1 METPATDVS
10 PWGLIADWPSRR
22 WIESIPGR
30 HHDLPKGVRL
40 GHASESA
47 MVLICTLPRD
57 RFDAEIGPT
66 GADPVREIA
75 FETTYAQINLALHQ
89 IRAPG
94 ARPDGLIESL
104 VRYASQQAN
113 RYREWPEAHWGTECA
128 RTAALASW
136 QSGFSLDY
144 PGDYVIVHACG
155 IGIDRIQL
163 QRVDDL
169 SEYELGRD
177 PLEIGAM
184 HWELWPSRPELG
196 YDDLAKTL
204 VTAGP

>member
-1 METPATDVS
+1 METSALDFA
-10 PWGLIADWPSRR
+10 PWGVTADWPSRR
-22 WIESIPGR
+22 WIEPIPGR
-30 HHDLPKGVRL
+30 RHGLPKGVRL

-47 MVLICTLPRD
+47 MVLACTLPRD
-57 RFDAEIGPT
+57 RFDAEIGST
-66 GADPVREIA
+66 GFDPVREVA

-113 RYREWPEAHWGTECA
+113 RYRDWPETRWGAEEA

-144 PGDYVIVHACG
+144 PGVYLVVHACG
-155 IGIDRIQL
+155 VSIDQIRL
-163 QRVDDL
+163 ERVDDL
-169 SEYELGRD
+169 CEYEHGRD
-177 PLEIGAM
+177 PVEIGAM
-184 HWELWPSRPELG
+184 HWELWPSRPDLN
-196 YDDLAKTL
+196 YDDLARTL
-204 VTAGP
+204 VTL